1 MPRKI
6 EPERYKSGRKKRKKS
21 AYLLLYI
28 TIGIVAATVLIIL
41 SMTVFFPIKSVA
53 VEGKTQY
60 SAKEIIESARV
71 PLGGN
76 LFTADLS
83 HVADNVTSDLPYI
96 ASVEI
101 KRSFPTKIV
110 LKVTADKPFVQFE
123 AGEKYY
129 VTDVDGKCL
138 SIADKLQANVPVIR
152 GCKIKNVKA
161 GKSVLQSEEISD
173 DFAKITGIIDSG
185 KAKDIAF
192 TVINVSDRQSMW
204 ATYKDKIVMLFGSEN
219 NLDEKLNYAD
229 YVLKQRGDSDECG
242 TLNLSR
248 IPNSKNQV
256 SFIPSELTKE
266 QKSK

>member
-1 MPRKI
+1 M
-6 EPERYKSGRKKRKKS
+6 
-21 AYLLLYI
+21 
-28 TIGIVAATVLIIL
+28 
-41 SMTVFFPIKSVA
+41 
-53 VEGKTQY
+53 
-60 SAKEIIESARV
+60 
-71 PLGGN
+71 
-76 LFTADLS
+76 
-83 HVADNVTSDLPYI
+83 
-96 ASVEI
+96 
-101 KRSFPTKIV
+101 
-110 LKVTADKPFVQFE
+110 
-123 AGEKYY
+123 
-129 VTDVDGKCL
+129 
-138 SIADKLQANVPVIR
+138 
-152 GCKIKNVKA
+152 
-161 GKSVLQSEEISD
+161 QSEEISD